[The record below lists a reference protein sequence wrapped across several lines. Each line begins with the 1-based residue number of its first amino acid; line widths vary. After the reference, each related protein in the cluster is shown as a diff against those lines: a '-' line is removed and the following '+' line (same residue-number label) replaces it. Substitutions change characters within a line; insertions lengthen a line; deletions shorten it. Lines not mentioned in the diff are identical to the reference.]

1 MDGNA
6 PLTKENLRVAYTL
19 AEQNSPATD
28 NLLAYF
34 QCYMGTHN
42 PIVLSPG
49 ITTPNCHSL
58 ITATVEHHSTPAW
71 SSKQMDDVIN
81 ACQVAGLTMREFINS
96 TIKDRRVLVQY
107 NRILRDDQDPN
118 YYPPLAEWHSS
129 WKEDYPGDNTS
140 AWGSL
145 KKLLVTYAR
154 NLGEWI
160 SAYPGACPRLGP
172 QGQSYYAGL
181 IELVDWVNCLLVG
194 KKFRPF
200 FKFVTTNWTTLP
212 LSAEFTQAFEKLEV
226 YPYLMEPKSPGH
238 YLRAPKPAKV
248 EVPTVA
254 KVALEPSQMDWLDLL
269 KVYLA
274 NGFFLPG
281 QTREEQ
287 ERTICSALDD
297 PEVNAALKTKFP
309 WLYREERVILSSLA
323 KRSPAFWAEL
333 VVAFYEYAEA
343 KLLNRDARLFPMT
356 PQKLR
361 QLFETVARTALF
373 NPNVEQLLIY
383 DPLMSLADTQ
393 AIWRVEAQK
402 LLTNV
407 NLLEW
412 SGAGTDSFWAQ
423 RQMTPEIA
431 DRLFNQV
438 MTKVNSGQDLKV
450 REALLETCSKLETCI
465 LAKLTA
471 LPETLF
477 TVPTVKPISMSLPE
491 QPTGPRWAAAQF
503 LAEIGVHNEQLA
515 AELGKF
521 DARPD
526 RLKMLSVEQVV
537 EFVGKYGCG
546 PFDATLVAQEL
557 KDRNML
563 K

>member
-1 MDGNA
+1 MDGNS
-6 PLTKENLRVAYTL
+6 PLTKENLCVAYML
-19 AEQNSPATD
+19 ANQTSFQTSD
-28 NLLAYF
+28 LLAYF
-34 QCYMGTHN
+34 QCHMSTRD

-49 ITTPNCHSL
+49 ITTPRWHDL
-58 ITATVEHHSTPAW
+58 IIETAGNHSTSAW
-71 SSKQMDDVIN
+71 SLRQAEDVI
-81 ACQVAGLTMREFINS
+81 AVCRVAGLTMREFIKS
-96 TIKDRRVLVQY
+96 TIKDKRLLERYL
-107 NRILRDDQDPN
+107 NLLGNDEDPN
-118 YYPPLAEWHSS
+118 YYPPLADWHSS
-129 WKEDYPGDNTS
+129 WKGDSVS

-145 KKLLVTYAR
+145 RRLLVTYVR
-154 NLGEWI
+154 YLGQWI
-160 SAYPGACPRLGP
+160 SEYPGACPGLGP
-172 QGQSYYAGL
+172 NTDSSQAGEV
-181 IELVDWVNCLLVG
+181 ELVDWVNCLFVG

-200 FKFVTTNWTTLP
+200 FQFVTTGRLT
-212 LSAEFTQAFEKLEV
+212 EFTQAFEKLEV

-248 EVPTVA
+248 EVPTAA
-254 KVALEPSQMDWLDLL
+254 KVTLEPSQMDWLDLL

-323 KRSPAFWAEL
+323 KRSPGFWAEL

-343 KLLNRDARLFPMT
+343 KLLNRDARLFPLT

-465 LAKLTA
+465 LAKLTT

-491 QPTGPRWAAAQF
+491 QPTAPRWAAAQF
-503 LAEIGVHNEQLA
+503 LTEIGVHNEQLA

-521 DARPD
+521 DSRPD